1 MHLNKLVELNLSINK
16 VENLDP
22 LSKLKNI
29 NKLYLAKNA
38 ISKSKSLKS
47 LKLVRYKSSYFQA
60 YPKLLADEI
69 K

>member
-29 NKLYLAKNA
+29 NKLYLAKNS

-47 LKLVRYKSSYFQA
+47 LKLVRSESSYYLKS
-60 YPKLLADEI
+60 YPQN
-69 K
+69 